1 MEVTMA
7 RRDRTRNDGS
17 RKRCLMC
24 GHPKL
29 EHRAGVEC
37 TVPKCICEQYT
48 AALSVGEASNP
59 T

>member
-1 MEVTMA
+1 
-7 RRDRTRNDGS
+7 
-17 RKRCLMC
+17 MC